1 MKIKEITPEEVLNY
15 TSILLEVQNIYSNI
29 TVYRESLNEKFQR
42 IENYKR
48 DLAKYQKLLQK
59 YENKKKELLLQKEMI
74 IENLSSNKKRLVEL
88 MKREEEIARNQR
100 SIESFN
106 IEITTIR
113 ATIST
118 ISEELRD
125 VEEQISDI
133 EDRYKEAKEKYESLK
148 IEFQADEKVLQEETK
163 EVANEIKN
171 LESIQKEKL
180 SKIPLHIAQHFS
192 NILQKKKGLAI
203 VSVDVLSDPKKFKEE
218 YHYCTGCNIV
228 LPYIVVEKIKLKAD
242 IVQCPSCFRYLY
254 DPSWFDGSE
263 SEEF

>member
-1 MKIKEITPEEVLNY
+1 MRIKEITPQEVLNY
-15 TSILLEVQNIYSNI
+15 TSILLEVQNIYSSI
-29 TVYRESLNEKFQR
+29 TTYREKLNDKFKR

-59 YENKKKELLLQKEMI
+59 YENKKKELLLQKEMVS
-74 IENLSSNKKRLVEL
+74 ENLASNKKRLVEL

-125 VEEQISDI
+125 IEEQINDI
-133 EDRYKEAKEKYESLK
+133 EDRYIETKEKYESLK
-148 IEFQADEKVLQEETK
+148 IEFQADERVLQEETK
-163 EVANEIKN
+163 EVSSEIKK
-171 LESIQKEKL
+171 LEDIQKEKL

-192 NILQKKKGLAI
+192 NILQKKKGVAI
-203 VSVDVLSDPKKFKEE
+203 VSVGLLSDPKKFKEE

-228 LPYIVVEKIKLKAD
+228 LPYVIVEKIKLKAD

-254 DPSWFDGSE
+254 HPSWF
-263 SEEF
+263 EETEE